1 MGLSTTFTAY
11 IKFIALLSPLIII
24 PCTLIFGSLL
34 NQDLKGLFYILGL
47 VITMTLGGLLAAA
60 VKKRGPGVMKGE
72 TFIPAFSPAC
82 NIVGESVM
90 GYGTKYTM
98 PCPDALALAYT
109 MAYLLIPMFLNN
121 NINFFV
127 IGAMLLMFALN
138 TYFRI
143 CSPMFCVDGVDVVAG
158 LGTGIILGA
167 MWFLLIQYLNGST
180 YFENEKGDNQ
190 KCKLDKKS
198 FRCKK
203 TIKVN

>member
-1 MGLSTTFTAY
+1 MGLSTTFTEY

-47 VITMTLGGLLAAA
+47 VITMTFGGLLSAA
-60 VKKRGPGVMKGE
+60 VKKRGPGITKDGV
-72 TFIPAFSPAC
+72 FIPAFSPAC
-82 NIVGESVM
+82 NIVGENVIKW
-90 GYGTKYTM
+90 GTEYTM

-127 IGAMLLMFALN
+127 IGAMLLMTTLN
-138 TYFRI
+138 TYFRM
-143 CSPMFCVDGVDVVAG
+143 SPPMCCVAGVDVVAG
-158 LGTGIILGA
+158 LGTGIMLGA